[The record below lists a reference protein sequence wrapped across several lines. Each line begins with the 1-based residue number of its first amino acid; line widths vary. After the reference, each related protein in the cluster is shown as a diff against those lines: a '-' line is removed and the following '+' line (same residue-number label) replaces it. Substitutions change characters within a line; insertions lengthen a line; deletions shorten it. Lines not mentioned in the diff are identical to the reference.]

1 MKPSLFIILFTLF
14 CSCKKEKTIVWDEA
28 AFDSKISG
36 NPVYQKLN
44 TQKEILAVYEHDT
57 SMRRTS
63 DVTFMKEY
71 DGANSVQTSKHY
83 NCRSYYFNPEILTI
97 NVGLGSGLGG
107 DGFIINYKNGKFY
120 TEPYFYTDLD
130 PDKKKELVYELIGQT
145 LTLDKPQYQLGD
157 SLYGKINFHI
167 LETNKGR
174 QTELC
179 ANGFF
184 RTKISK
190 QAN

>member
-1 MKPSLFIILFTLF
+1 MKPSLFLIIFLFF
-14 CSCKKEKTIVWDEA
+14 CSCKKEKTIVWGNAD
-28 AFDSKISG
+28 FDSKISG
-36 NPVYQKLN
+36 NPIYQKLN

-63 DVTFMKEY
+63 DVIFTKEY
-71 DGANSVQTSKHY
+71 DGANPLQSSKHY

-97 NVGLGSGLGG
+97 NIGLGSGLGG

-120 TEPYFYTDLD
+120 TEPYYYTDLEE
-130 PDKKKELVYELIGQT
+130 DKKKEPVYQLIGQT
-145 LTLDKPQYQLGD
+145 LTLDKSQYKLGD
-157 SLYGKINFHI
+157 SLYGNINFHI
-167 LETNKGR
+167 LEINEGR

-184 RTKISK
+184 RTKVGK
-190 QAN
+190 HE

>member
-1 MKPSLFIILFTLF
+1 MKLSLFIVLFASLF
-14 CSCKKEKTIVWDEA
+14 SCKKGKTIVWNDVN
-28 AFDSKISG
+28 FDSKISG

-63 DVTFMKEY
+63 DVTFTKEY
-71 DGANSVQTSKHY
+71 GGVNPLQSSKHY

-120 TEPYFYTDLD
+120 TEPYYYTDLEE
-130 PDKKKELVYELIGQT
+130 DKKKEPVYKLIGQT
-145 LTLDKPQYQLGD
+145 LTLDKSQYHLGD
-157 SLYGKINFHI
+157 SLYGKIDFHI
-167 LETNKGR
+167 LEINEGR
-174 QTELC
+174 ETGLC

-190 QAN
+190 HE